1 MGAVAA
7 ALRKLGYTVTIRIPG
22 DDVYYA
28 KVDDSRVGA
37 QAGIRSWLADYPAAA
52 DFFQQ
57 HTCAAFQPGS
67 PTNVNVSEF
76 CDPTTDKLVARAERL
91 EQTDAQG
98 AAAAWAAV
106 DRRVMSLAPVAPLYV
121 QRYVDLVSR
130 RAGNYEFSP
139 QWGVL
144 VDQLWV
150 R

>member
-1 MGAVAA
+1 V
-7 ALRKLGYTVTIRIPG
+7 PG
-22 DDVYYA
+22 DKVYYA
-28 KVDDSRVGA
+28 TVSNSSVGA
-37 QAGIRSWLADYPAAA
+37 QAGMRSWLADYPAAG

-57 HTCAAFQPGS
+57 DTCAAFQPRS
-67 PTNVNVSEF
+67 PTNVNISEF
-76 CDPTTDKLVARAERL
+76 CDRETDKLVARAVQL
-91 EQTDAQG
+91 EPTDPQR
-98 AAAAWAAV
+98 AAAAWAKV
-106 DRRVMSLAPVAPLYV
+106 DRRVTWLAPVVPMYV

>member
-7 ALRKLGYTVTIRIPG
+7 ALRKLGYRATIRIPG
-22 DDVYYA
+22 DAVYYK
-28 KVDDSRVGA
+28 KVDDSKVGA
-37 QAGIRSWLADYPAAA
+37 QAGVRTWIADFPAAA

-57 HTCAAFQPGS
+57 YTCAAFQPGS
-67 PTNVNVSEF
+67 PTNVNISEF
-76 CDPTTDKLVARAERL
+76 CDPTRTSSSRAERL
-91 EQTDAQG
+91 EPTDPQR
-98 AAAAWAAV
+98 AAAGWAAV
-106 DRRVMSLAPVAPLYV
+106 DRRVMSLAPVAPMYV

-139 QWGVL
+139 QWGLL